1 MKHHESSIAKTLVQW
16 YGLRY
21 PRYRTALIH
30 IPNGAAFGGNP
41 IQRARQGHRLKLEGM
56 RPGASDY
63 FLALPRGGYGG
74 LWLELKAVGKV
85 PTPEQLQF
93 LTERTADGYRAEWAA
108 GIDAARNAITEY
120 MALT

>member
-1 MKHHESSIAKTLVQW
+1 MKHHESSIAKALVQW

-21 PRYRTALIH
+21 PKYCTALIH
-30 IPNGAAFGGNP
+30 IPNGAALGGNP
-41 IQRARQGHRLKLEGM
+41 IQRAKQGHRLKLEGM

-74 LWLELKAVGKV
+74 LWLELKAIGKV
-85 PTPEQLQF
+85 PTAEQMTF
-93 LTERTADGYRAEWAA
+93 LHDRAAAGYSAQWAA